1 MNAFRTVASW
11 TTLARGVIAGTLAGL
26 AVHAAAQPFTAPSG
40 PPPEWAYVVNPPD
53 FKPVPDDGTQR
64 RVPGSKATFTLTQL
78 RDRFMSHD
86 WHPEDHPPMPP
97 VVAQGRKPGTFA
109 CAFCHR
115 VNGTGGPENASLA
128 GLPFAYIV
136 RQMQDY
142 RSGARKTSVPKRAPT
157 ELMMSLSKGITDAE
171 IESAAAYF
179 AALKPRRSIK
189 VVETT
194 HVPKTFVA
202 GWFLADATPREAE
215 PIGQRIIEV
224 PEDLDQFESRDS
236 RSNFIAY
243 VPPGSLRKGEQLA
256 ATGGNGRTLQ
266 CAACHGTDLRGVAAI
281 PPIVGRSPSYIV
293 RQLYDLQSGAR
304 AGADSAQ
311 MKDVVAKLTLED
323 MVSLAAWLA
332 SREP

>member
-1 MNAFRTVASW
+1 MLAIRMFPIRAA
-11 TTLARGVIAGTLAGL
+11 LARCLIAALTAC
-26 AVHAAAQPFTAPSG
+26 AAMQAAAQPFSAPSG
-40 PPPEWAYVVNPPD
+40 PPPDWAYPVNPPD
-53 FKPVPDDGTQR
+53 FKPVPDDGSLR
-64 RVPGSKATFTLTQL
+64 RVPDGKATFTLTQL

-97 VVAQGRKPGTFA
+97 AVAQGRKPNTFA

-115 VNGTGGPENASLA
+115 VNGTGGPENTNLA

-142 RSGARKTSVPKRAPT
+142 RSGARRTSVPKRAPT

-179 AALKPRRSIK
+179 AALPPRRSVK
-189 VVETT
+189 VVETA

-202 GWFLADATPREAE
+202 GWFLADAKPREAE
-215 PIGQRIIEV
+215 PLGQRIIEV

-236 RSNFIAY
+236 RANFIAY
-243 VPPGSLRKGEQLA
+243 VPPGSIRKGEQLA

-281 PPIVGRSPSYIV
+281 PSIAGRSPSYIV

-304 AGADSAQ
+304 AGADAAQ
-311 MKDVVAKLTLED
+311 MKDVVAKLTLD
-323 MVSLAAWLA
+323 DIVSLAAWL
-332 SREP
+332 SQLPP